1 MHVMA
6 RKETQ
11 HIANLIQKRR
21 SELISSYRIR
31 QTAVGYKIKDGKL
44 TDDVGIII
52 FVSKKQDESKL
63 RALQIEP
70 IPKHIEGVITDVQ
83 SIRFFPRMADDAKY
97 RPIEGGIATIRYPSE
112 YVGTLGLII
121 RKGNRLYGITNN
133 HVGANE
139 DVLGM
144 RPPAARKKD
153 PWVQPSNGSVPK
165 DLIAR
170 LYKWNRLKPQGP
182 GNINYYDFA
191 MGEIV
196 NPGLSDAKYN
206 EIKDIGL
213 VKGIE
218 DINLGDKVTKRGRT
232 TLKTTGRV
240 IAVNA
245 RVYVPYQGYNCDF
258 AEQVTIIGD
267 PDPKIPFSLGGDSGS
282 LIVSSESDVRTQAH
296 KAKALLFA
304 GGENEET
311 GFDETTASPIRKIVQ
326 DFGLKI

>member
-1 MHVMA
+1 MSSK
-6 RKETQ
+6 KETDN
-11 HIANLIQKRR
+11 IAKIIQKRS
-21 SELISSYRIR
+21 SELRYDYRIR
-31 QTAVGYKIKDGKL
+31 QTAVGYKIKNGKL
-44 TDDVGIII
+44 TDDIGIIA

-63 RALQIEP
+63 RSLQIEP
-70 IPKHIEGVITDVQ
+70 IPKHIEGVVTDVQ
-83 SIRFFPRMADDAKY
+83 TIRFFPRRADDSRH
-97 RPIEGGIATIRYPSE
+97 RPIEGGIATIRHPSE
-112 YVGTLGLII
+112 YVGTLGLIV
-121 RKGNRLYGITNN
+121 RKANKLYGLTNN

-144 RPPAARKKD
+144 RPPAAKKGD
-153 PWVQPSNGSVPK
+153 PWVQPSSGSVPR

-170 LYKWNRLKPQGP
+170 LYKWNRLKPQSP
-182 GNINYYDFA
+182 GNVNYYDFA

-196 NPGLSDAKYN
+196 NPGLAGAKHN

-213 VKGIE
+213 VKGTE
-218 DINLGDKVTKRGRT
+218 DINLGDKVKKRGRT

-258 AEQVTIIGD
+258 TDQVTIIGD
-267 PDPKIPFSLGGDSGS
+267 PDPNVPFSLGGDSGS
-282 LIVSSESDVRTQAH
+282 CIVSSEQDGRTNAH

-311 GFDETTASPIRKIVQ
+311 GFDETVASPIRKIVR

>member
-1 MHVMA
+1 MSSKKQTHGIV
-6 RKETQ
+6 K
-11 HIANLIQKRR
+11 IIQKRR
-21 SELISSYRIR
+21 SELVYDYRIR
-31 QTAVGYKIKDGKL
+31 QTAVGYKIKDGRL
-44 TDDVGIII
+44 TDEIGIIA

-63 RALQIEP
+63 RSLQIEP
-70 IPKHIEGVITDVQ
+70 IPKHIEGVVTDVQ
-83 SIRFFPRMADDAKY
+83 TVRFFPRMADDSRY
-97 RPIEGGIATIRYPSE
+97 RPIDGGIATIRHPSK

-121 RKGNRLYGITNN
+121 RKANKLYGITNN

-144 RPPAARKKD
+144 RPPAAKKGD
-153 PWVQPSNGSVPK
+153 PWVQPSTGSVPR

-170 LYKWNRLKPQGP
+170 LYKWNRLKPQSP
-182 GNINYYDFA
+182 GNVNYYDFA
-191 MGEIV
+191 IGEIV
-196 NPGLSDAKYN
+196 NPGLAGAKPN

-218 DINLGDKVTKRGRT
+218 DINLGDKVMKRGRT

-240 IAVNA
+240 VAVSA

-258 AEQVTIIGD
+258 TDQVIIIGD
-267 PDPKIPFSLGGDSGS
+267 PDPTVPFSLGGDSGS
-282 LIVSSESDVRTQAH
+282 CIVSSEPHGRRNEH

-311 GFDETTASPIRKIVQ
+311 GFDETVASPIRKITR
-326 DFGLKI
+326 DFRLRI

>member
-1 MHVMA
+1 MSSK
-6 RKETQ
+6 KETQ
-11 HIANLIQKRR
+11 NIAKIIQKRR
-21 SELISSYRIR
+21 SELVSDYRIR

-44 TDDVGIII
+44 TDDIGIIA

-63 RALQIEP
+63 RSLQIEP
-70 IPKHIEGVITDVQ
+70 IPKEIEGVVTDIQ
-83 SIRFFPRMADDAKY
+83 TIRFFPRMADDTRY
-97 RPIEGGIATIRYPSE
+97 RPIEGGIATIHHPSE

-121 RKGNRLYGITNN
+121 REGNNLYGITNN

-144 RPPAARKKD
+144 RPPAAKKGD

-165 DLIAR
+165 DLIAK
-170 LYKWNRLKPQGP
+170 LYKWNRLKPQAP

-191 MGEIV
+191 MGKIV
-196 NPGLSDAKYN
+196 VPGLAGAKHN
-206 EIKDIGL
+206 EIKDIGS

-218 DINLGDKVTKRGRT
+218 DIELDDKVMKRGRT
-232 TLKTTGRV
+232 TLKTKGRV

-258 AEQVTIIGD
+258 TDQVTIIGD
-267 PDPKIPFSLGGDSGS
+267 PDPNIPFSLGGDSGS
-282 LIVSSESDVRTQAH
+282 WIVSAEPDVRTNVY
-296 KAKALLFA
+296 KSKALLFA

-311 GFDETTASPIRKIVQ
+311 GFDETVASPIRRIVR
-326 DFGLKI
+326 DFSLKV

>member
-1 MHVMA
+1 MSSK
-6 RKETQ
+6 KETQ
-11 HIANLIQKRR
+11 NIAKIIQKRR
-21 SELISSYRIR
+21 SELVYDYRIR

-44 TDDVGIII
+44 TDDIGIIA

-63 RALQIEP
+63 HSLQIEP
-70 IPKHIEGVITDVQ
+70 IPKHIEGVVTDVQ
-83 SIRFFPRMADDAKY
+83 TIRFFPRTADDLRY
-97 RPIEGGIATIRYPSE
+97 RPIEGGIATIRHPSK

-121 RKGNRLYGITNN
+121 RKANKLYGITNN

-144 RPPAARKKD
+144 TPTAAKKGD
-153 PWVQPSNGSVPK
+153 PWVQPSAGSVPR

-170 LYKWNRLKPQGP
+170 LYKWNRLKPQSP
-182 GNINYYDFA
+182 GNVNYYDFA

-196 NPGLSDAKYN
+196 NPGLAGAKHN

-218 DINLGDKVTKRGRT
+218 DINLGDKVMKRGRT

-258 AEQVTIIGD
+258 TDQVMIIGD
-267 PDPKIPFSLGGDSGS
+267 PDPNVPFSLGGDSGS
-282 LIVSSESDVRTQAH
+282 CIVSSKPHSRTNAY

-311 GFDETTASPIRKIVQ
+311 GFDETVASPIRKIVR

>member
-1 MHVMA
+1 MSSK
-6 RKETQ
+6 KETQ
-11 HIANLIQKRR
+11 SIAKIIQKRR
-21 SELISSYRIR
+21 SDLLYDYRIR

-44 TDDVGIII
+44 TDDIGIIA

-63 RALQIEP
+63 QTLQIEP
-70 IPKHIEGVITDVQ
+70 IPKHIEGVVTDVQ
-83 SIRFFPRMADDAKY
+83 TVRFFPRMADDSRY
-97 RPIEGGIATIRYPSE
+97 RPIEGGIATIRHPSR

-121 RKGNRLYGITNN
+121 RKANKLYGITNN

-144 RPPAARKKD
+144 RPPAAKKGD
-153 PWVQPSNGSVPK
+153 PWVQPSAGSVPR

-170 LYKWNRLKPQGP
+170 LHKWNRLKPQSP
-182 GNINYYDFA
+182 GNVNYYDFA

-196 NPGLSDAKYN
+196 NPGLAGAIHN

-213 VKGIE
+213 VKGTE
-218 DINLGDKVTKRGRT
+218 DINLGDKVMKRGRT

-258 AEQVTIIGD
+258 TDQVTIIGD
-267 PDPKIPFSLGGDSGS
+267 PDPNVPFSLGGDSGS
-282 LIVSSESDVRTQAH
+282 CIVSSEPDGRTNTH

-311 GFDETTASPIRKIVQ
+311 GFDETVASPIRKIVR

>member
-1 MHVMA
+1 MSSK
-6 RKETQ
+6 KETQ
-11 HIANLIQKRR
+11 SIAKIIQKRR
-21 SELISSYRIR
+21 SELLYDYRIR

-44 TDDVGIII
+44 TEDIGIIA

-63 RALQIEP
+63 RSLQIEP
-70 IPKHIEGVITDVQ
+70 IPKHIEGVVTDVQ
-83 SIRFFPRMADDAKY
+83 TVRFFPQMADDSRY
-97 RPIEGGIATIRYPSE
+97 RPIEGGIATIRHPSK

-121 RKGNRLYGITNN
+121 RKANKLYGITNN

-144 RPPAARKKD
+144 MPAAAKKGD
-153 PWVQPSNGSVPK
+153 PWVQPSRGSVPR

-170 LYKWNRLKPQGP
+170 LYKWNRLKPQSP
-182 GNINYYDFA
+182 GNVNYYDFA

-196 NPGLSDAKYN
+196 NPGLAGAKHN

-218 DINLGDKVTKRGRT
+218 DINLGDKVMKRGRT

-258 AEQVTIIGD
+258 TDQVMIIGD
-267 PDPKIPFSLGGDSGS
+267 PDPNAPFSLGGDSGS
-282 LIVSSESDVRTQAH
+282 CIVSSEPDGRTEAY

-311 GFDETTASPIRKIVQ
+311 GFDETVGSPIRKVVR

>member
-1 MHVMA
+1 MPSK
-6 RKETQ
+6 KETQ
-11 HIANLIQKRR
+11 QIAKIIQKRR
-21 SELISSYRIR
+21 PELVSKHRIR
-31 QTAVGYKIKDGKL
+31 QTAVGYKMKDGKL
-44 TDDVGIII
+44 TDDVGIIV

-63 RALQIEP
+63 RSLQIEP
-70 IPKHIEGVITDVQ
+70 IPKDIEGIVTDVQ
-83 SIRFFPRMADDAKY
+83 AVRFFPRMADDARY
-97 RPIEGGIATIRYPSE
+97 RPIDGGIATIRYPSE

-121 RKGNRLYGITNN
+121 RKGNKLYGITNN

-139 DVLGM
+139 DVFGM
-144 RPPAARKKD
+144 KPAAAKKGD
-153 PWVQPSNGSVPK
+153 PWVQPSDGSVPK

-170 LYKWNRLKPQGP
+170 LYRWNRLKPQGP
-182 GNINYYDFA
+182 GSVNYYDFA

-196 NPGLSDAKYN
+196 KPALSEGVSPN
-206 EIKDIGL
+206 EIKDIGS

-218 DINLGDKVTKRGRT
+218 DINLDDKVMKRGRT

-258 AEQVTIIGD
+258 ADQVTIVGH
-267 PDPKIPFSLGGDSGS
+267 PDPNIPFSLGGDSGS
-282 LIVSSESDVRTQAH
+282 CIVSSDADGQSTSVH

-304 GGENEET
+304 GGPNEET
-311 GFDETTASPIRKIVQ
+311 GFDETVASPIGKIVL

>member
-1 MHVMA
+1 MSLN
-6 RKETQ
+6 KEAQ
-11 HIANLIQKRR
+11 SVAKIIQKRR
-21 SELISSYRIR
+21 SELLYDYRIR

-44 TDDVGIII
+44 TDEIGIIA

-63 RALQIEP
+63 RSLQIEP
-70 IPKHIEGVITDVQ
+70 IPKHIEGVVTDVQ
-83 SIRFFPRMADDAKY
+83 TVRFFPRIADDSRY
-97 RPIEGGIATIRYPSE
+97 RPIAGGIATIRHPSR

-121 RKGNRLYGITNN
+121 RKAGKLYGITNN

-144 RPPAARKKD
+144 RPLAAKKGD
-153 PWVQPSNGSVPK
+153 PWVQPSTGSVPR

-170 LYKWNRLKPQGP
+170 LHRWNRLKPQSP
-182 GNINYYDFA
+182 GNVNYYDFA

-196 NPGLSDAKYN
+196 NPGLAGAKSN

-218 DINLGDKVTKRGRT
+218 DISLGDKVMKRGRT

-258 AEQVTIIGD
+258 TDQVLIIGD
-267 PDPKIPFSLGGDSGS
+267 PDPNVPFSLGGDSGS
-282 LIVSSESDVRTQAH
+282 CIVSSEPDGRSNAH

-311 GFDETTASPIRKIVQ
+311 GFDETVASPIRKVAR
-326 DFGLKI
+326 DFGLRI